1 MRSSLCARVKSSIFE
16 VYKIPFISNVAKA
29 TEISAWKKKPAILN
43 SFRKL
48 FDRIEENEEDTYMTR
63 IIKNVWPKKKKIPN
77 LQIAWAISITEI
89 FLNPNNESIKMS
101 EEIIKLALLKNL
113 VSKFYIMSDF

>member
-1 MRSSLCARVKSSIFE
+1 MCARVKTSIFE
-16 VYKIPFISNVAKA
+16 VCKVPFISVAAKS
-29 TEISAWKKKPAILN
+29 TEICAWKKKPAVSN

-48 FDRIEENEEDTYMTR
+48 FDRIEENEEDTYMTQ

-77 LQIAWAISITEI
+77 QQIAWAISIAEI
-89 FLNPNNESIKMS
+89 FINPNNENIKIS
-101 EEIIKLALLKNL
+101 EEIIKPVLLKNI